1 MRQLPNCSRRAS
13 QVMVKLKELRQVRI
27 KGTRRRSRR
36 KSRRQNEWNVMNGAI
51 RSVLINAL
59 VLFLI
64 VGCSRMVGNTSVRG
78 TTTAS
83 SGSAP
88 SIENDSVVCDLLP
101 AKDLSPHHTISD
113 YEIIHF
119 YSPARANGYLNCIAY
134 YDQAKNP
141 ELYMLTIE
149 YRCRPGSYRS
159 VADVKASLSGMNV
172 APFAIGGIDGEGISL
187 YDSRSSEALWQYDDG
202 CQLRVRQTL
211 GYGYGHEELGDPK
224 KDVVDL
230 VRLLVRR
237 APQVAEGPSRDRTHY
252 PPKIGS
258 SATSSPTN

>member
-1 MRQLPNCSRRAS
+1 
-13 QVMVKLKELRQVRI
+13 
-27 KGTRRRSRR
+27 
-36 KSRRQNEWNVMNGAI
+36 MNGAI

-187 YDSRSSEALWQYDDG
+187 YDSISSEALWQYDDG
-202 CQLRVRQTL
+202 CQLWVRQRL
-211 GYGYGHEELGDPK
+211 GYERENEGVGDPTR
-224 KDVVDL
+224 DVVDL

-252 PPKIGS
+252 PPKIDG

>member
-1 MRQLPNCSRRAS
+1 MKKR
-13 QVMVKLKELRQVRI
+13 
-27 KGTRRRSRR
+27 
-36 KSRRQNEWNVMNGAI
+36 NEWSIMSDVI
-51 RSVLINAL
+51 RSVSFGVLAL
-59 VLFLI
+59 VLV
-64 VGCSRMVGNTSVRG
+64 VGCGRTIGNSSVRG

-141 ELYMLTIE
+141 ELFMLTIE

-159 VADVKASLSGMNV
+159 VADLKASLSGMNV
-172 APFAIGGIDGEGISL
+172 EPFAIGGIDGEGISL
-187 YDSRSSEALWQYDDG
+187 YDSISSEALWQYDDG
-202 CQLRVRQTL
+202 CQLRVRQSL
-211 GYGYGHEELGDPK
+211 GYARENEGVGDPTR
-224 KDVVDL
+224 DVVDL

-252 PPKIGS
+252 PPKIDG